1 MSQSLLE
8 KFEDIS
14 CTDDRVLS
22 QIIVVKDPVFS
33 DKLNYK
39 SQSLRNLTSCN
50 VDNFITGY
58 TMGISIVQ
66 GQSDNYVYVKELVKN
81 GPGHKMGI
89 CVGDQIV
96 SVDGTSLLNLP
107 YDEALAILQ
116 STGNTVNLIVSQIFN
131 RKPLKENHVETDD
144 GKTAIDSPIKEASNC
159 NLITTPSKSLPNLMQ
174 SRNYQLPKVVK
185 ALKSLTTFHCFL
197 FIPQIVA
204 IIPKENVVL
213 PSQNKK
219 SRKYH
224 GPLRYPVTP
233 ARKEKD
239 LKLTI
244 SPNSQIHHLSL
255 PTNESDTLNI

>member
-1 MSQSLLE
+1 MPNNNETMSQSLLE

-33 DKLNYK
+33 DKLNFK
-39 SQSLRNLTSCN
+39 SQSLRNLSSCN

-66 GQSDNYVYVKELVKN
+66 GESDNHVYVKELVKN

-107 YDEALAILQ
+107 YNEALGILQ
-116 STGNTVNLIVSQIFN
+116 STGNTVTLIVSQIFN
-131 RKPLKENHVETDD
+131 RKPLKEETIVE
-144 GKTAIDSPIKEASNC
+144 GEIAIGSPVKETTKC

-174 SRNYQLPKVVK
+174 SRDYQLPKV
-185 ALKSLTTFHCFL
+185 KSEF
-197 FIPQIVA
+197 
-204 IIPKENVVL
+204 
-213 PSQNKK
+213 S
-219 SRKYH
+219 Y
-224 GPLRYPVTP
+224 
-233 ARKEKD
+233 
-239 LKLTI
+239 
-244 SPNSQIHHLSL
+244 
-255 PTNESDTLNI
+255 

>member
-39 SQSLRNLTSCN
+39 SQSLRNLSSCN

-81 GPGHKMGI
+81 GPGQRMGI
-89 CVGDQIV
+89 SVGDQIV

-107 YDEALAILQ
+107 YDAALGILQ
-116 STGNTVNLIVSQIFN
+116 NTGNTVTLIVSQMFN
-131 RKPLKENHVETDD
+131 RKPLKENQTVTDD
-144 GKTAIDSPIKEASNC
+144 EKLAMDSPVKEAQNC

-174 SRNYQLPKVVK
+174 SRNYQLPKV
-185 ALKSLTTFHCFL
+185 TEGFNT
-197 FIPQIVA
+197 
-204 IIPKENVVL
+204 
-213 PSQNKK
+213 
-219 SRKYH
+219 R
-224 GPLRYPVTP
+224 
-233 ARKEKD
+233 
-239 LKLTI
+239 
-244 SPNSQIHHLSL
+244 
-255 PTNESDTLNI
+255 